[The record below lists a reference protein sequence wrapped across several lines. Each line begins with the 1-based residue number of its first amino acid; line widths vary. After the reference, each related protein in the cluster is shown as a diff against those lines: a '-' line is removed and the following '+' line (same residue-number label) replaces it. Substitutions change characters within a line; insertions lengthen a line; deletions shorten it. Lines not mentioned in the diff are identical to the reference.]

1 MKLALLALAACG
13 SDAAVA
19 DAGCRDAEVCAGG
32 CPASFSGNFAD
43 GSTDA
48 ANCARL
54 AGALQFTVPSQV
66 IGAPLM
72 ISLDLGDAPA
82 AGPYSSET
90 VAHWSAVQARSIGN
104 GACVYSA
111 GDEVVPAGSFTLSL
125 TDPAAP
131 HGTLA
136 VELTVHAVDG
146 TRCGAGD
153 QEHVEIVF

>member
-1 MKLALLALAACG
+1 VRLVALVLAGCGSGAALPDAACG
-13 SDAAVA
+13 DAALCA
-19 DAGCRDAEVCAGG
+19 DA
-32 CPASFSGNFAD
+32 CPATFSGNFAD
-43 GSTDA
+43 HSLAA

-54 AGALQFTVPSQV
+54 DPALELSIASPV
-66 IGAPLM
+66 IGAPLA
-72 ISLDLGDAPA
+72 ISLDLGAAPA

-90 VAHWSAVQARSIGN
+90 VAHWSAVQARSIGD

-111 GDEVVPAGSFTLSL
+111 GDEVVPIGSFTLDL
-125 TDPAAP
+125 ADPVGP

-153 QEHVEIVF
+153 REHVEIVF